1 MKNLMPLSD
10 GKLMVKNYLDNKSK
24 VFTGEITLPN
34 TETYDSEAF
43 MALLNQPDCVKIR
56 IHYGMSE
63 DKVICAIFVGV
74 DSNGNEITI
83 KNNGFIAN
91 TGVDEEYVIELS
103 SKCPPSCSDENDQS
117 IKKLIWI

>member
-1 MKNLMPLSD
+1 MKNLMPLSE

-43 MALLNQPDCVKIR
+43 IALLKQPDCVKIR
-56 IHYGMSE
+56 IHYGMNE

-117 IKKLIWI
+117 IKKLIWN

>member
-43 MALLNQPDCVKIR
+43 VALLNQPDCVKIR
-56 IHYGMSE
+56 IHYGMNE
-63 DKVICAIFVGV
+63 ENVICAIFVGV

-83 KNNGFIAN
+83 KGAGISSSGNNE
-91 TGVDEEYVIELS
+91 DEYVIEIS
-103 SKCPPSCSDENDQS
+103 TKCPPTCDEGNNETN
-117 IKKLIWI
+117 KKLI